1 MDTRFSVKQTELI
14 LDCLIQSGGFMDFE
28 KRGLPAIQEKFAF
41 IMKEI
46 SEILEAK
53 QQAVMFF
60 SVFMEHQK
68 SDKKTENV
76 FQELS
81 EQVKEVSDLTQQL
94 YKRGETIFKGL
105 SNTELCQLNREG
117 QIARK
122 RVIDA
127 ALDIKN
133 IASFNLL
140 MLQTVGRILNY
151 IGYGLSDDELKSEQ
165 RKGAG

>member
-1 MDTRFSVKQTELI
+1 
-14 LDCLIQSGGFMDFE
+14 MDFE

-68 SDKKTENV
+68 GEKKTENV

-81 EQVKEVSDLTQQL
+81 EQIKEVMDFTQKIFERNEVI
-94 YKRGETIFKGL
+94 YKRMTTREFFKLG
-105 SNTELCQLNREG
+105 SEAGT
-117 QIARK
+117 RK
-122 RVIDA
+122 EVVDA
-127 ALDIKN
+127 TLDIKN